1 MSDPTYMQNYLHP
14 PKKPPKPAV
23 KVMKDGR
30 EICDQLTKAGRDEY
44 ERRKRLMWERQK
56 RRCCLE
62 GHVEG
67 CPGVLRWQDAV
78 FEHEAG
84 RGFSGSI
91 RDDRTEVNGKW
102 INGCAHAVCN
112 SKKASK
118 RIQYNDAP

>member
-1 MSDPTYMQNYLHP
+1 MSDPTYMQNFLHP

-67 CPGVLRWQDAV
+67 CPGVLRWQP
-78 FEHEAG
+78 G
-84 RGFSGSI
+84 GLRGALGGV
-91 RDDRTEVNGKW
+91 DVEGGGVLGEVGERNLHG
-102 INGCAHAVCN
+102 IIFYLTRAA
-112 SKKASK
+112 
-118 RIQYNDAP
+118 